1 MKKTPYLIFI
11 LVLVSCGGLSKIFN
25 NGTLTNINY
34 KEIIPFNYDYN
45 YAIVEVEIHSRTYN
59 FLVDTGAPTVISNAI
74 YEDLKI
80 EPMDYIVVKDSQGQI
95 NSQKLVVVPEIKIGN
110 LTYHNTGAI
119 VADLRNVFEFD
130 CIGIDG
136 IIGSNQMAKSHWK
149 FDYQN
154 HEITITDQ
162 LSHYDLT
169 TYTDTLSFLVSNTK
183 TPYLQGHVNGLK
195 SLFIYDT
202 GFSGHIDVDRELA
215 EFKEANGFTKYG
227 NSGIGLYG
235 VLDSTT
241 IRTIKTDSL
250 RIGSIEMGAQVVD
263 LDFGNLIGNKFM
275 NKHDVVMDWT
285 TQKIYLK
292 KLKEFEKTG
301 LDSFGFTFRIK
312 ENKAQVT
319 GLIEEFPIDLQ
330 LGDVLLSIND
340 FDLKNIT
347 DSNACEKWSAI
358 NYKDVESL
366 NIVYLRND
374 IELTTTLKI
383 LELIK

>member
-285 TQKIYLK
+285 TQK
-292 KLKEFEKTG
+292 
-301 LDSFGFTFRIK
+301 S
-312 ENKAQVT
+312 
-319 GLIEEFPIDLQ
+319 
-330 LGDVLLSIND
+330 
-340 FDLKNIT
+340 
-347 DSNACEKWSAI
+347 
-358 NYKDVESL
+358 
-366 NIVYLRND
+366 
-374 IELTTTLKI
+374 TLKS
-383 LELIK
+383 

>member
-11 LVLVSCGGLSKIFN
+11 LLIVSCSGLSKIFN
-25 NGTLTNINY
+25 NGTITNIDY
-34 KEIIPFNYDYN
+34 KEVIPFNYDYN
-45 YAIVEVEIHSRTYN
+45 YAIIEVKIHSRTYN

-80 EPMDYIVVKDSQGQI
+80 ETMDYIAVEDSQGQI
-95 NSQKLVVVPEIKIGN
+95 NSQKVVVVPEIKLGN
-110 LTYHNTGAI
+110 LTYHNTGAV
-119 VADLRNVFEFD
+119 VADLRNVFEYD

-162 LSHYDLT
+162 LAHYDLT
-169 TYTDTLSFLVSNTK
+169 TYTDTLSFLVSNSK
-183 TPYLQGHVNGLK
+183 TPYVRGHVNGLEF
-195 SLFIYDT
+195 LFIYDT
-202 GFSGHIDVDRELA
+202 GFSGHIDIDRELA
-215 EFKEANGFTKYG
+215 EFKEADGFTKYG

-235 VLDSTT
+235 VLDATT

-275 NKHDVVMDWT
+275 NKHDIVMDWT
-285 TQKIYLK
+285 SQKIYLK
-292 KLKEFEKTG
+292 KLKEFEKTE
-301 LDSFGFTFRIK
+301 LNSFGFKFRIK

-319 GLIEEFPIDLQ
+319 GLIEEFPIDLH

-340 FDLKNIT
+340 FDFKNIT
-347 DSNACEKWSAI
+347 DNNACEKWNAV
-358 NYKDVESL
+358 NYTGVDRL
-366 NIVYLRND
+366 NIVYLR
-374 IELTTTLKI
+374 EGVEWTTSLKR
-383 LELIK
+383 LYLIK

>member
-1 MKKTPYLIFI
+1 
-11 LVLVSCGGLSKIFN
+11 
-25 NGTLTNINY
+25 
-34 KEIIPFNYDYN
+34 
-45 YAIVEVEIHSRTYN
+45 
-59 FLVDTGAPTVISNAI
+59 
-74 YEDLKI
+74 
-80 EPMDYIVVKDSQGQI
+80 
-95 NSQKLVVVPEIKIGN
+95 
-110 LTYHNTGAI
+110 
-119 VADLRNVFEFD
+119 
-130 CIGIDG
+130 
-136 IIGSNQMAKSHWK
+136 MAKSHWK

-162 LSHYDLT
+162 LARYDLT

-183 TPYLQGHVNGLK
+183 TPYLRGHVNGLK

-202 GFSGHIDVDRELA
+202 GFSGHIDVDRELS
-215 EFKEANGFTKYG
+215 EFKEADGFTKYG

-235 VLDSTT
+235 VIDSTT

-263 LDFGNLIGNKFM
+263 LDFDNLIGNKFM

-285 TQKIYLK
+285 SQKIYLK
-292 KLKEFEKTG
+292 KLKEFEKTEQN
-301 LDSFGFTFRIK
+301 SFGFKFRIK

-340 FDLKNIT
+340 FDFKNIT
-347 DSNACEKWSAI
+347 DSNACEKWNAI

-366 NIVYLRND
+366 KIVYLRNG